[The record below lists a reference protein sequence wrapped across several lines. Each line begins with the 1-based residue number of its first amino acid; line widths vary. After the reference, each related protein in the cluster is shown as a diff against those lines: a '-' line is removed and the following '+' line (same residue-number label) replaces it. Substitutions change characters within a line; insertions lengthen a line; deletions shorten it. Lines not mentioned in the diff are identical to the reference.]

1 MARTSRTATA
11 EQAALPSPELAERLR
26 LTLARFSRRLRRQHA
41 PGLSPTQMTVL
52 AAVES
57 ASLTLGELA
66 AQEHVQPPTM
76 TVVVHRL
83 QEQGLVE
90 RCADDRDRRVVR
102 VQITET
108 GRLLLAER
116 RVYSNAYVTKLID
129 LLTDDE
135 RRTLSRAVEVLDGVL
150 DRERLRRPERRDEGA
165 TAAPS
170 APVPPTAPGGRGT

>member
-1 MARTSRTATA
+1 
-11 EQAALPSPELAERLR
+11 
-26 LTLARFSRRLRRQHA
+26 
-41 PGLSPTQMTVL
+41 
-52 AAVES
+52 
-57 ASLTLGELA
+57 
-66 AQEHVQPPTM
+66 M